1 VLPSR
6 RLRRPLLLLTLVLLL
21 AGCREKTSAASPV
34 LIRVEGRTVTLEQF
48 RQSFDKSLPPEQAL
62 SDQEKADLQRAYLV
76 QMVDRELAL
85 AEADRLGIGVTP
97 AEVEAALQEHRR
109 DYPAGAFEEM
119 LKERRISLE
128 EWRRELAEGLLMEKV
143 FRRAVYSGITVDE
156 KAVAAYYEAHRDEFD
171 RPAQVRARQIVVST
185 PEEGERILAQLAQ
198 GAPFDELAREH
209 SLSPDREQGGDL
221 GYFARGEMP
230 AEFDAVVFTL
240 AVGRLSGLVKSE
252 YGYHI
257 FLVEERRDPI
267 HLSLQAAHDEIRDKL
282 RAEQE
287 EQAYQKWLQ
296 ELRSKASI
304 EIDWSLL

>member
-1 VLPSR
+1 MPLPR
-6 RLRRPLLLLTLVLLL
+6 RLRRSALLLTLLLLL

-48 RQSFDKSLPPEQAL
+48 RQSFEKSLPPGQTL
-62 SDQEKADLQRAYLV
+62 SEEEKSDLQRAFLV

-85 AEADRLGIGVTP
+85 AEADRLGVAVT
-97 AEVEAALQEHRR
+97 AEEVEAALQEHRR

-119 LKERRISLE
+119 LRERRISLE
-128 EWRRELAEGLLMEKV
+128 EWRRELSEGLLMEKV
-143 FRRAVYSGITVDE
+143 FRRAVYSGVTVDE
-156 KAVAAYYEAHRDEFD
+156 AAVAAYYDAHRDEFD
-171 RPAQVRARQIVVST
+171 RPAQVRARQIVVAT
-185 PEEGERILAQLAQ
+185 REEGERILAQLAQ
-198 GAPFDELAREH
+198 GASFAELARQH

-240 AVGRLSGLVKSE
+240 PPERLSGLIQSE
-252 YGYHI
+252 YGFHI
-257 FLVEERRDPI
+257 FLVEERREAV
-267 HLSLQAAHDEIRDKL
+267 HLSLEAARDEIRDKL
-282 RAEQE
+282 RAERE

-296 ELRSKASI
+296 ELRGKASI